1 MGSVGKTDNL
11 LGENLYF
18 TESQYSL
25 QEKLHRAF
33 WNEFGLKSHCNQLYF
48 IDLQIHQVKWHE
60 LMTWNLFPP

>member
-33 WNEFGLKSHCNQLYF
+33 WNELGSSPIAINFTL
-48 IDLQIHQVKWHE
+48 
-60 LMTWNLFPP
+60 